1 MANKVKW
8 LDENCHKCGARMNSW
23 DARLTKTFK
32 VRNTCEK
39 CFARFMTWI
48 KTHFVAKWK
57 IFGAFVRV
65 RGSDY
70 GI

>member
-1 MANKVKW
+1 
-8 LDENCHKCGARMNSW
+8 MNSW

-39 CFARFMTWI
+39 CFC
-48 KTHFVAKWK
+48 K
-57 IFGAFVRV
+57 IYDIDQDAFRSKMEDFWTFVRV